1 MEKVSNL
8 NILIEDFRAVK
19 TANISIDGI
28 TLLAGENG
36 SGKSTISKLI
46 YYLYKTISNYD
57 FLVGENLNRELR
69 NVFTFIDISINE
81 VFRNKNDRQI
91 RSELLKELNNIRE
104 DLNYNS
110 PTTSQM
116 NNFLNFITK
125 VQISVRMGNDL
136 DLGIFNRLEFIAK
149 DITKKISINDNTKDS
164 FEIIKIYIENCYKEA
179 FGHKNSRSTK
189 IFKNELVDVFHDSN
203 LPKRFNVY
211 EFGQEI
217 ISLTKNNL
225 SIPYFIQNVIY
236 IDTPMMLGIETLE
249 YNHWDDL
256 NDMIKSS
263 NQNNFT
269 NFSNFISEQIING
282 EANYDDNYLT
292 VNDFTFKRSDGSI
305 FNLLDCA
312 TGIKSFSILQLL
324 IKNGAINDKTLLIID
339 EPESNLHPQWIV
351 EYARLI
357 VLLNKEIGMKFLLA
371 SHNPDMVSSIK
382 IIGEKEGILNQINF
396 YLAKKHSKFTYDF
409 VNLHQDIDPIFESFN
424 IAFERI
430 NLYGGE

>member
-1 MEKVSNL
+1 VENVSNL

-28 TLLAGENG
+28 TIIAGENG

-81 VFRNKNDRQI
+81 VFRNKNDRQV

-110 PTTSQM
+110 PTTIQM
-116 NNFLNFITK
+116 NNFLNFITRL
-125 VQISVRMGNDL
+125 QITVRMGNDL
-136 DLGIFNRLEFIAK
+136 NLGIFNRLNFIAK
-149 DITKKISINDNTKDS
+149 DIAKRISINDDKDS
-164 FEIIKIYIENCYKEA
+164 FEIIKIYIENLYKEA
-179 FGHKNSRSTK
+179 FGHKSSRSTK
-189 IFKNELVDVFHDSN
+189 IFKTELFNVFHDSN

-217 ISLTKNNL
+217 ISLSKNNL
-225 SIPYFIQNVIY
+225 SIPYFIQNVVY

-256 NDMIKSS
+256 NNMIKSS

-269 NFSNFISEQIING
+269 SFTRFISEQIING

-292 VNDFTFKRSDGSI
+292 VNDFTFKRNDGSV

-371 SHNPDMVSSIK
+371 SHNP
-382 IIGEKEGILNQINF
+382 
-396 YLAKKHSKFTYDF
+396 
-409 VNLHQDIDPIFESFN
+409 
-424 IAFERI
+424 ER
-430 NLYGGE
+430 LQPV